1 MTEKEIKDKAEQ
13 LVEALAALSLGKE
26 PNLLS
31 GEVFKKLSGHQN
43 FNQIKLAYIS
53 YLQSFDGNID
63 SAEDIKRMFDFRMEI
78 VNLFDVSV

>member
-1 MTEKEIKDKAEQ
+1 MTEKEIKDKAE
-13 LVEALAALSLGKE
+13 LIVEALAALSLGKE

-43 FNQIKLAYIS
+43 FDKIKSAYIA
-53 YLQSFDGNID
+53 YLQSFDGVVD

-78 VNLFDVSV
+78 VNLFDAI

>member
-1 MTEKEIKDKAEQ
+1 MTEKEIKDKAE
-13 LVEALAALSLGKE
+13 LIVEALAALSLGKE

-43 FNQIKLAYIS
+43 FEKIKSAYIA

-63 SAEDIKRMFDFRMEI
+63 TPEDIKRMFDFRLEI
-78 VNLFDVSV
+78 VELFGVI

>member
-1 MTEKEIKDKAEQ
+1 MTEKEIKDKAE
-13 LVEALAALSLGKE
+13 LIVEALAALSLGKE

-43 FNQIKLAYIS
+43 FEKIKSAYIA

-63 SAEDIKRMFDFRMEI
+63 TPEDIKRMFDFRLEI
-78 VNLFDVSV
+78 VGLFGVI

>member
-1 MTEKEIKDKAEQ
+1 MTEKEIKDKAE
-13 LVEALAALSLGKE
+13 LIVEALAALSLGKE

-43 FNQIKLAYIS
+43 FDKIKSAYIV

-63 SAEDIKRMFDFRMEI
+63 TPEDIKRMFDFRLEI
-78 VNLFDVSV
+78 VGLFDVI